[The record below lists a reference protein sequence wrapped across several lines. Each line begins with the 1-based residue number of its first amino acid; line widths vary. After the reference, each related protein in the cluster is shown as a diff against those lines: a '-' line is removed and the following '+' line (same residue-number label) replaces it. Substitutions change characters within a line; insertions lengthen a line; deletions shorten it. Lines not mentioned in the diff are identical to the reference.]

1 MPNLD
6 NIFNKFFPQSQTT
19 KKGVFLLRMA
29 WGVEILVAFIGLCV
43 GILIIRGA
51 QGVTDASDLAAQ
63 GMSLNDLTIGMIF
76 IIVAVVE
83 LTKIPLA
90 TAVYYSVRLF
100 WRIVFRHNRG
110 PGQKPKNALC
120 VLGDSRSTKS
130 KMPRGE

>member
-29 WGVEILVAFIGLCV
+29 WGVEILVAIIGLFV

-51 QGVTDASDLAAQ
+51 QGVTDASGLIERNI
-63 GMSLNDLTIGMIF
+63 SLNDLTIGLIF

-100 WRIVFRHNRG
+100 WLPVL
-110 PGQKPKNALC
+110 PTMALIF
-120 VLGDSRSTKS
+120 LIMTSS
-130 KMPRGE
+130 P